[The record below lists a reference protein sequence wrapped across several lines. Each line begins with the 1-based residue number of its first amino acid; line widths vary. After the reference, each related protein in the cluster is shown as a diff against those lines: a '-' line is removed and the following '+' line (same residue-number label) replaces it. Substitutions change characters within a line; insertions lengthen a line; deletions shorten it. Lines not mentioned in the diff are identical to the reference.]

1 MKIATATA
9 TAQVAAAVAAAA
21 GKITGSFS
29 FENGA
34 QWLADRRMLAV
45 NLRPTKRV
53 EETLQQ
59 RYYLQTT
66 RQAGVVIA
74 PARLLTNG
82 RASIITEPLAPC
94 LWIGAKSQ
102 DEAIEPFGIHT
113 RHPKFQTAIL
123 TTVAANRLLHN
134 CFLSL
139 SFELL
144 RTLPIGQMTSSSSS
158 SFFPPG
164 PPPYL
169 SIYPFFLP

>member
-9 TAQVAAAVAAAA
+9 TAAQVAVAAAA

-29 FENGA
+29 FGNGA

-74 PARLLTNG
+74 PAWLLTND
-82 RASIITEPLAPC
+82 RASIITEPLTSMC
-94 LWIGAKSQ
+94 LDQCIAERRQSNNSEILACQMQ
-102 DEAIEPFGIHT
+102 DGHRA
-113 RHPKFQTAIL
+113 
-123 TTVAANRLLHN
+123 TVAID
-134 CFLSL
+134 CSITVSFLY
-139 SFELL
+139 
-144 RTLPIGQMTSSSSS
+144 RS
-158 SFFPPG
+158 SFSG
-164 PPPYL
+164 HCL
-169 SIYPFFLP
+169 LGK

>member
-74 PARLLTNG
+74 PARLLTND
-82 RASIITEPLAPC
+82 RASIITEPLTMC
-94 LWIGAKSQ
+94 LDQCIAERRQSNNSEMLASQ
-102 DEAIEPFGIHT
+102 C
-113 RHPKFQTAIL
+113 KTAI
-123 TTVAANRLLHN
+123 VRQ
-134 CFLSL
+134 
-139 SFELL
+139 
-144 RTLPIGQMTSSSSS
+144 LP
-158 SFFPPG
+158 
-164 PPPYL
+164 
-169 SIYPFFLP
+169 SIVP

>member
-9 TAQVAAAVAAAA
+9 TAAQVAVAVAAA

-29 FENGA
+29 FGNGA

-74 PARLLTNG
+74 PAWLLTND
-82 RASIITEPLAPC
+82 RASIITEPLTSMC
-94 LWIGAKSQ
+94 LDQCIAERRQSNNSEILACQMQ
-102 DEAIEPFGIHT
+102 DGHRA
-113 RHPKFQTAIL
+113 
-123 TTVAANRLLHN
+123 TVAID
-134 CFLSL
+134 CSITVSFLY
-139 SFELL
+139 
-144 RTLPIGQMTSSSSS
+144 RS
-158 SFFPPG
+158 SFSG
-164 PPPYL
+164 HCL
-169 SIYPFFLP
+169 LGK